1 MVEKDEFDNA
11 IESLRREIAAI
22 RTSLYDMKNGVI
34 QALREE
40 NISLKNRIKRFKA
53 QFESSDIIRNKMD
66 QYTRGN
72 NVAVDSLLFGV
83 KKRKLKG
90 KCIEVLE
97 ENRH

>member
-1 MVEKDEFDNA
+1 
-11 IESLRREIAAI
+11 
-22 RTSLYDMKNGVI
+22 
-34 QALREE
+34 
-40 NISLKNRIKRFKA
+40 
-53 QFESSDIIRNKMD
+53 MD
-66 QYTRGN
+66 QCTRRN